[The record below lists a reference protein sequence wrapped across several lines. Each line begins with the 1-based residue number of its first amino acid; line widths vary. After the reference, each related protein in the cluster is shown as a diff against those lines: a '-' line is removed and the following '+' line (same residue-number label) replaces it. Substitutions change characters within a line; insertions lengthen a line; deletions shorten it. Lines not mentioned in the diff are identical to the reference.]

1 MRDTSGVKR
10 GVGAGRRRG
19 TANKHSTAFKA
30 ALWKTFQALGGIP
43 ALAKWGREHP
53 TEFYKLWAELLPQD
67 PLPTGSDTPAIVI
80 KVGTPLVEQ
89 VLAQPPDA
97 QREIARAISV
107 AVTSTLA
114 KLTGADIVT
123 GELNSSTPP
132 SRVH

>member
-19 TANKHSTAFKA
+19 TANKRTTAFNA
-30 ALWKTFQALGGIP
+30 ALWKVFQALGGVP

-53 TEFYKLWAELLPQD
+53 TEFYKLCGQLLPYD

-89 VLAQPPDA
+89 VLGQPPDA
-97 QREIARAISV
+97 QREIARAMGV
-107 AVTSTLA
+107 AVVSTLA

>member
-19 TANKHSTAFKA
+19 TANKRTTAFNA
-30 ALWKTFQALGGIP
+30 ALWKVFQALGGVP

-80 KVGTPLVEQ
+80 KVGTPLIEQ

-97 QREIARAISV
+97 QREIARAMGV
-107 AVTSTLA
+107 AVVSTLA

-123 GELNSSTPP
+123 GEPDSSPPP

>member
-19 TANKHSTAFKA
+19 TANKRTTAFNA
-30 ALWKTFQALGGIP
+30 ALWKAFQALGGVP

-80 KVGTPLVEQ
+80 KVGTPLIEQ

>member
-19 TANKHSTAFKA
+19 TANKRTTAFNA
-30 ALWKTFQALGGIP
+30 ALWKVFQALGGVP

-80 KVGTPLVEQ
+80 KVGTPLIEQ

-97 QREIARAISV
+97 QREIARAMGV
-107 AVTSTLA
+107 AVVSTLA

>member
-1 MRDTSGVKR
+1 MRNTSGMKR
-10 GVGAGRRRG
+10 GVRAGRRRG
-19 TANKHSTAFKA
+19 TANKRTTAFNA
-30 ALWKTFQALGGIP
+30 ALWKVFQALGGVP

-123 GELNSSTPP
+123 GDPDSSPPP